1 MLPWKEKLASILT
14 QRVDLSETEIDSFL
28 ELWQDGVELKRND
41 YLIKKGQVES
51 HLFYVISGNLRIFY
65 PKDNDEVCVGFAYD
79 HNLICSYPSFIL
91 NQPSDYYLQA
101 LTKLKLA
108 KINRSDFYQSLDK
121 IPKLERCWR
130 MITEEALL
138 GKIER
143 EVEMLTFSPE
153 ERYERLLERSP
164 HVFQLIP
171 KKYIASYLRMT
182 PETLSRIK

>member
-1 MLPWKEKLASILT
+1 MLPWKEKLAGILT
-14 QRVDLSETEIDSFL
+14 QRVNLSETEIDSFL
-28 ELWQDGVELKRND
+28 ELWQDGIELKRND

-51 HLFYVISGNLRIFY
+51 HLFYVISGSLRIFY

-91 NQPSDYYLQA
+91 NQPSNYYLQA
-101 LTKLKLA
+101 LTKLKFA
-108 KINRSDFYQSLDK
+108 KINRSDFYQNMDK

-143 EVEMLTFSPE
+143 EVEMITFSPE
-153 ERYERLLERSP
+153 ERYERLLERSS

-171 KKYIASYLRMT
+171 KEYIASYLRMT
-182 PETLSRIK
+182 PETLSR